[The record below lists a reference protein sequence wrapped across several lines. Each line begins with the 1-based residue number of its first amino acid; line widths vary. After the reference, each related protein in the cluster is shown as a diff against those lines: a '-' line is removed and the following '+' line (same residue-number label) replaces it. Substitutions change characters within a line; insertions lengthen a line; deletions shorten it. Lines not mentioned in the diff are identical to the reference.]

1 MAEVDIIDLW
11 NKGKGQSSE
20 PFDEYI
26 DEISRKKSKTPLYWI
41 KVILWIEFWINVVS
55 LPICIYYRSIDPILY
70 GVIMPIVI
78 TPYLFYYQFL
88 IRKINQFDYT
98 QNVRAG
104 LKKLY
109 GYLNFFFLHYKVM
122 IWFSLL
128 LGSVYSIVIGIRQ
141 NDIPPEAVEQGGKF
155 WLIVGGLVLLMV
167 GIVGLIFNFIINL
180 IYGRKI
186 KRLKGIVKELEQEEV
201 A

>member
-1 MAEVDIIDLW
+1 
-11 NKGKGQSSE
+11 
-20 PFDEYI
+20 
-26 DEISRKKSKTPLYWI
+26 
-41 KVILWIEFWINVVS
+41 
-55 LPICIYYRSIDPILY
+55 
-70 GVIMPIVI
+70 MPIVI

-98 QNVRAG
+98 QNVRSG
-104 LKKLY
+104 LKKVY

-155 WLIVGGLVLLMV
+155 WLIVAGLVLLMV
-167 GIVGLIFNFIINL
+167 GIVGLIFNFLINL